1 MLELIVLGRIP
12 GTHIQIT
19 FNWFLLVVAIMLSG
33 IELRTLYLR
42 HREEIIAMIFLF
54 KPFHRA

>member
-19 FNWFLLVVAIMLSG
+19 FNWFLLAVAVLLGMV
-33 IELRTLYLR
+33 ELRTLYLR
-42 HREEIIAMIFLF
+42 HREEIIAKIFLF
-54 KPFHRA
+54 RPYHRA